1 MNNQQILD
9 KARFLLGLQMTARSF
24 NDLDGVYSHER
35 VIKSTDFLILE
46 ISKRDERIVELEQQR
61 KDLIEEFAE
70 AECMGD
76 LAKIARNYGYIEGGD
91 V

>member
-46 ISKRDERIVELEQQR
+46 ISKRDERIAELENVLQGVIVSYCLDEIDER
-61 KDLIEEFAE
+61 VLVDV
-70 AECMGD
+70 
-76 LAKIARNYGYIEGGD
+76 LAKGGAL
-91 V
+91 